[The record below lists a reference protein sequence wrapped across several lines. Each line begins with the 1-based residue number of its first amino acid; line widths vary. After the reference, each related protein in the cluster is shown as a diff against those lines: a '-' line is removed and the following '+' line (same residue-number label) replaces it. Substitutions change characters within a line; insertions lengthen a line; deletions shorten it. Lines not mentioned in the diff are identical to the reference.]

1 MPRAAVVEL
10 DDCLSK
16 PVNLLSVGK
25 YSSRG
30 RDSIRVVQEEVDV
43 RELFPNIF
51 PVLVPLVLCLQWP
64 KPPFFPDPHPLP
76 CLLQAM

>member
-30 RDSIRVVQEEVDV
+30 RDSIRVVQEEV
-43 RELFPNIF
+43 
-51 PVLVPLVLCLQWP
+51 
-64 KPPFFPDPHPLP
+64 
-76 CLLQAM
+76 